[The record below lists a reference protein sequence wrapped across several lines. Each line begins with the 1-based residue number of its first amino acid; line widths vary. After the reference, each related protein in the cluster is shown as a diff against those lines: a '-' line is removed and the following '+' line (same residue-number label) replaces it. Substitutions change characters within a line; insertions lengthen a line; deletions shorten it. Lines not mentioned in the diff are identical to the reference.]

1 MPRPTWARRQAA
13 ALALRVERQSVG
25 LGADEETRQRRRVA
39 TTERVVGRQ
48 REHRGRHGHCDR
60 EHGGGSPNFVEPWQ
74 RRGIVGLFLSVGGS
88 AVGL

>member
-1 MPRPTWARRQAA
+1 
-13 ALALRVERQSVG
+13 
-25 LGADEETRQRRRVA
+25 
-39 TTERVVGRQ
+39 VVGRQ

-74 RRGIVGLFLSVGGS
+74 RRGIAGLFLSVGGS